1 MDYRQCFTQY
11 IPQNEQ
17 EETDQRIIAQWIE
30 RDGASI
36 LLRENERAHVTAS
49 GWVCNEK
56 MDKLLMVYHNIFQS
70 WTIPGGHA
78 DGESDPLQTAIRES
92 KEETGLT
99 ELKVPKD
106 EMITLDIVP
115 ALAHTRHGH
124 YVAPHVHLNA
134 AYILIGDEHAQT
146 HILAEENSDV
156 QWIPLDDVL
165 SHINEPHMVPLYAK
179 VVARLQKQTKG

>member
-1 MDYRQCFTQY
+1 M
-11 IPQNEQ
+11 I
-17 EETDQRIIAQWIE
+17 
-30 RDGASI
+30 
-36 LLRENERAHVTAS
+36 
-49 GWVCNEK
+49 
-56 MDKLLMVYHNIFQS
+56 YHNIFQS

-99 ELKVPKD
+99 ELIVPKD

-115 ALAHTRHGH
+115 ALAHERNGH

-134 AYILIGDEHAQT
+134 AYILIADENAKT

-156 QWIPLDDVL
+156 QWIALDDVL
-165 SHINEPHMVPLYAK
+165 SHIREPHMVPLYSK
-179 VVARLQKQTKG
+179 VVARLQNR